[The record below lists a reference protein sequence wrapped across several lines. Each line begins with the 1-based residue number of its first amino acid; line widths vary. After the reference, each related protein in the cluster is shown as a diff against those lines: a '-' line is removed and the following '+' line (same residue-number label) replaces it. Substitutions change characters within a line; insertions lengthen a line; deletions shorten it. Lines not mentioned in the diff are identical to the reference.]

1 MKADSTVPSD
11 TVFTQSLYQ
20 GTDLHPIVF
29 KLTWIRGSIK
39 EEEEQELVLDDSIVV
54 ICNCIRVNNFG
65 ANGSVESR

>member
-20 GTDLHPIVF
+20 GTDLHPLVF

-39 EEEEQELVLDDSIVV
+39 EEEEQEVVLDDSDSVVV
-54 ICNCIRVNNFG
+54 ICNCIGTVPYG
-65 ANGSVESR
+65 